1 MSPRGPSAE
10 QVERFRASLERLTG
24 GTPGRFGVA
33 VSGGPDSLALLLL
46 AAAAH
51 PGDIEA
57 ATVDHGLRAESAAEA
72 EFVAEICAGLGIPHR
87 VLRPEAQISGNLQS
101 AAREARYD
109 LLEAWRAV
117 QGLDWILT
125 AHHADDQAE
134 TLLMRLNRGSGI
146 GGMSAIRAA
155 NGRVLR
161 PLLDW
166 RRSELADI
174 VEAAGIAPVADPSN
188 MDERFDRARLRAQI
202 TKVDWVDVGALA
214 RSAGALAEAQD
225 ALDWTADQLFEERAR
240 PESGG
245 LSIDPSC
252 LPAELVRR
260 LVLRALR
267 CIAADA
273 DPRGE
278 ELSRLIAALEQ
289 GATAT
294 LAGAKAVGGAVWR
307 FTPAPPRRGSG

>member
-1 MSPRGPSAE
+1 MKARGPSAE
-10 QVERFRASLERLTG
+10 QADRFRAALYRLSG
-24 GTPGRFGVA
+24 GAPGRIGVA

-46 AAAAH
+46 VAAVHSEGA
-51 PGDIEA
+51 EA
-57 ATVDHGLRAESAAEA
+57 ATVDHGLRAESATEA
-72 EFVAEICAGLGIPHR
+72 DYVREVCAGLGIPHR
-87 VLRPEAQISGNLQS
+87 VLRPAAPISGNLQS
-101 AAREARYD
+101 AAREARYA
-109 LLEAWRAV
+109 LLEAWRAG

-146 GGMSAIRAA
+146 GGLSGIRAA

-161 PLLDW
+161 PLLEW
-166 RRSELADI
+166 RHAELTGL
-174 VEAAGIAPVADPSN
+174 VEAAGVEAIADPSN
-188 MDERFDRARLRAQI
+188 ADERFDRARLRAQLA
-202 TKVDWVDVGALA
+202 KADWIDVSAFA
-214 RSAGALAEAQD
+214 RSAAAVAEAQD

-240 PESGG
+240 AEPGG

-267 CIAADA
+267 CIAGDA

-278 ELSRLIAALEQ
+278 ELSRLIATLEQ
-289 GATAT
+289 GGTAT
-294 LAGAKAVGGAVWR
+294 LTGAKAVGGAVWR
-307 FTPAPPRRGSG
+307 FSPAPARRGSG